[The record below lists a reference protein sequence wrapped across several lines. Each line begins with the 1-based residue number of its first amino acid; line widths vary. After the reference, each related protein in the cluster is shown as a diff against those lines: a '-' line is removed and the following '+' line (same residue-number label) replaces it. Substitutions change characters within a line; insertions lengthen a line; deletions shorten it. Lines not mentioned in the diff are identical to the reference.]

1 MSILEGRV
9 KKLMDRGYGF
19 IEDLGGESYFFH
31 RTEVKG
37 VAFEELNREDL
48 VEFEPGENEKGKHAT
63 NVKRI
68 QEETE
73 QETEEEKETGEEKE
87 PE

>member
-1 MSILEGRV
+1 MEGRV

-31 RTEVKG
+31 RSDLKGTE
-37 VAFEELNREDL
+37 FEELSQEDL
-48 VEFEPGENEKGKHAT
+48 VDFEPGESDKGKNAT
-63 NVKRI
+63 NVKRV
-68 QEETE
+68 QGETE
-73 QETEEEKETGEEKE
+73 QETKEEEETGGKEEKE

>member
-1 MSILEGRV
+1 MEGRV

-37 VAFEELNREDL
+37 IQFEELNREDL
-48 VEFEPGENEKGKHAT
+48 VEFEPGESEKGKNAT

-68 QEETE
+68 QG
-73 QETEEEKETGEEKE
+73 ETEEEVKEEEEAGAEEKE
-87 PE
+87 E